1 MTTQILFLILL
12 IGVNAFFAASEIALI
27 SLNDNKIKIMA
38 DEKNLKAIQL
48 VKLLSEP
55 SRFLATIQIG
65 ITLAGFLASAFA
77 AESFADPL
85 VNIIKAYD
93 LPITD
98 SVLRVLT
105 VTVIT
110 IILSYF
116 TLVLGEL
123 VPKRVAMKK
132 AESIAFF
139 VVTPLSVL
147 SKVTS
152 PFVKFLTASTNF
164 CVRLFG
170 IDPSSNDDDVT
181 EEEIRMM
188 IDVGEEKGTI
198 HEREKIMINNIF
210 EFNNKTAED
219 IMTHRMEL
227 VGIPHDIGLRK
238 LIDIV
243 KTEQYSRIPVYN
255 ESIDNIIGV
264 LYVKDLLPLI
274 VEEAEDDFEL
284 DSYIRKPF
292 FVPIQKKIDELFF
305 ELQATNIHI
314 AIVIDEYGG
323 TAGIVTVE
331 DLLEEIVGNIFDEY
345 DEEEDKEFKQID
357 ETIFEV
363 KAMISLEE
371 LEEHLEVEL
380 PVEEYET
387 LNGFLI
393 GLIGNIPSKDE
404 EIEVQFK
411 NLYFRVIEVT
421 DKRIEKVI
429 IEVNNEDDTST
440 KNNYLK
446 EDLKY

>member
-1 MTTQILFLILL
+1 
-12 IGVNAFFAASEIALI
+12 
-27 SLNDNKIKIMA
+27 
-38 DEKNLKAIQL
+38 
-48 VKLLSEP
+48 
-55 SRFLATIQIG
+55 
-65 ITLAGFLASAFA
+65 
-77 AESFADPL
+77 
-85 VNIIKAYD
+85 
-93 LPITD
+93 
-98 SVLRVLT
+98 
-105 VTVIT
+105 
-110 IILSYF
+110 
-116 TLVLGEL
+116 
-123 VPKRVAMKK
+123 
-132 AESIAFF
+132 
-139 VVTPLSVL
+139 
-147 SKVTS
+147 
-152 PFVKFLTASTNF
+152 
-164 CVRLFG
+164 
-170 IDPSSNDDDVT
+170 
-181 EEEIRMM
+181 
-188 IDVGEEKGTI
+188 
-198 HEREKIMINNIF
+198 MINNIF

-243 KTEQYSRIPVYN
+243 KTEQYSRIPVYK

-274 VEEAEDDFEL
+274 VEEAERDFEL

-411 NLYFRVIEVT
+411 NLYFKVIEVT

>member
-12 IGVNAFFAASEIALI
+12 IGVNAFFGASEIALI

-139 VVTPLSVL
+139 VVTPLTVL